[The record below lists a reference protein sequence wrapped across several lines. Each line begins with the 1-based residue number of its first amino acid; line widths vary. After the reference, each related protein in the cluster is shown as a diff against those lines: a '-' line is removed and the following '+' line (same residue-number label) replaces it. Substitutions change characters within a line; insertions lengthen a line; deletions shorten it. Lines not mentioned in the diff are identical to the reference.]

1 MTASSFLFGNRSFEE
16 RKRGEFEER
25 KRETDK
31 QTDRQTD
38 RDSGG
43 AKISFL
49 LDNGNTVTSKNDT
62 DFFPVYN
69 HITEVKRCQGLLSL
83 SL

>member
-1 MTASSFLFGNRSFEE
+1 MTASSFLFDNRSFEE
-16 RKRGEFEER
+16 RKREESEER
-25 KRETDK
+25 KRER
-31 QTDRQTD
+31 DRQRG

-69 HITEVKRCQGLLSL
+69 HITEVKRCQGLLCL
-83 SL
+83 SLWPV